1 MDQNKLDEAEGMKSK
16 MNRDIEQMRGS
27 AQQFG
32 VQQVQRAW
40 TDLGQKK
47 KEYRTYKIKIVVT
60 ISAASAGL
68 ATSIGLLAAT
78 GFSGGASGVLGI
90 VGMVNSVVTISKEVV
105 AAGMEVEHAA
115 ESLRLQLKTVE
126 AILKESTAGAHVN
139 EIAGAVLQK
148 FLGMSPP
155 SIKGCDDWMGK
166 CENKLNGLEIKN
178 HKLAKEIQALTNAMP
193 DLEDKFMA
201 EAAKHLER
209 HPSTK
214 APAQISMVRAKYH
227 HAVDAAEKKIKDVSK
242 ELLGQVARFKEARK
256 SVEELKKRVKVI
268 KTFRGGAYRILD
280 NALLATDL
288 LLSPLSG
295 NQLVHRTISSL

>member
-1 MDQNKLDEAEGMKSK
+1 
-16 MNRDIEQMRGS
+16 
-27 AQQFG
+27 
-32 VQQVQRAW
+32 
-40 TDLGQKK
+40 
-47 KEYRTYKIKIVVT
+47 
-60 ISAASAGL
+60 
-68 ATSIGLLAAT
+68 
-78 GFSGGASGVLGI
+78 
-90 VGMVNSVVTISKEVV
+90 
-105 AAGMEVEHAA
+105 
-115 ESLRLQLKTVE
+115 
-126 AILKESTAGAHVN
+126 
-139 EIAGAVLQK
+139 
-148 FLGMSPP
+148 
-155 SIKGCDDWMGK
+155 MGK

-201 EAAKHLER
+201 EAAKHLKR

-214 APAQISMVRAKYH
+214 APAQISMVRAQYH

-295 NQLVHRTISSL
+295 NQLVHRPVSSL